1 MSTADRAAVWDL
13 TAAPAAG
20 NLRYPIAAR
29 VPLDEILRAHR
40 PVERARHDRPGI
52 LGLR

>member
-13 TAAPAAG
+13 TAALAAG

-40 PVERARHDRPGI
+40 WSRPRHDRPGI